1 MALHVL
7 YVGRGTQTQ
16 PSRNGEVQMLGWMMV
31 FALMTILA
39 MVRTIAGGASA
50 TFLST
55 KLAAFVFGLL
65 FLASALLNIVR
76 RRT

>member
-1 MALHVL
+1 
-7 YVGRGTQTQ
+7 
-16 PSRNGEVQMLGWMMV
+16 MLGWMMV

-39 MVRTIAGGASA
+39 TVVTVAGGASSA
-50 TFLST
+50 FLST
-55 KLAAFVFGLL
+55 KLAALVFGLL

>member
-1 MALHVL
+1 
-7 YVGRGTQTQ
+7 
-16 PSRNGEVQMLGWMMV
+16 MLGWMMV

-39 MVRTIAGGASA
+39 IGRTFAGGVSA

-55 KLAAFVFGLL
+55 KLAALVFGLL
-65 FLASALLNIVR
+65 FLATVLLKIVR

>member
-1 MALHVL
+1 
-7 YVGRGTQTQ
+7 
-16 PSRNGEVQMLGWMMV
+16 MLGWMMV

-39 MVRTIAGGASA
+39 MVRTVAAGASG

-55 KLAAFVFGLL
+55 KLAVLVFGLL
-65 FLASALLNIVR
+65 FLASVLTNIVR